1 MRKILLTAL
10 LVFAAVYAVAAP
22 YAVTGLSV
30 YNCGG
35 IKLVWDA
42 PSDTS
47 TAVSYVV
54 NRSVVSA
61 GPYDLTATASANNYY
76 DASADTT
83 LAYYYTVKSVDFTG
97 VTGSASAA
105 KSTLPASPENLQAV
119 PYNSKNMISWQP
131 SSDSAVEEYNIYR
144 STGFGFK
151 LINTTGETQYTDEN
165 LANGALYWYT
175 AASVKNSV
183 EGAFACSVSAKPFIP
198 PFPVSGADVSV
209 SAGEL
214 NAEWSS
220 SGLQG
225 TYETGSYKIFR
236 STSYG
241 DESFSPASV
250 TYTSYSETLPVA
262 GQLYYYAIR
271 TIDTQGNSSPAYW
284 FSAYNPGVPAAPAG
298 LTVTAANAARIN
310 ISWQANPADEDI
322 TAYQVIRNSVIVAV
336 KATPT
341 AASYEDTDVIL
352 GNTYSYYI
360 QAINS
365 FGTGEGSS
373 AVTQTV
379 MPASPAGVTAMAGSL
394 PGEVFLNW
402 TENNAEENIQ
412 AYNIYRAT
420 SADTFNYTSP
430 YISTGTAGAI
440 DAAAVTG
447 TPYFYRV
454 SALTQTAFESFS
466 DIVSAMA
473 VTYAPQPENLTATA
487 YSNFVKLSWDDPGAS
502 YGITSFKIYK
512 STDSAVFNYL
522 TSVTGAQFDD
532 AGLVNGSTYYYRVS
546 SENIYGE
553 SAYSAHVTVTPQPGY
568 FTAPENL
575 TASAEAG
582 DGRIILSWSAVQSQE
597 ITAYKIYRSTVQGYY
612 DTAPYASSVTI
623 TAYTDSAAATLTVY
637 YYKVSGYGVS
647 ETAKSSEVSAAPFI
661 RPGPALNLTLTSLYD
676 RVYLKWDPPVNDY
689 TYKTTV
695 KYNIYRSTSSL
706 SYSQSAFNAL
716 ASEYTGTSYIDAQI
730 NTAGTYYYKIKVT
743 DDMGN
748 EDTSTTGVQIV
759 LDGVMAPPAV
769 LKGVA
774 SNRQVR
780 LVWSAVNPDS
790 YSVYRKT
797 TVTAAEFGPPIAYN
811 LGFDVKEYVDSNV
824 ENNITYI
831 YAVAAVNDSGEGPK
845 SNPVYVTP
853 YLAAGL
859 PADASVKFEIEN
871 KKDVS
876 LWWNPAS
883 DGTYQVA
890 GYSVF
895 RSKDN
900 GYTYVHL
907 SVTSA
912 SVLEYTD
919 AATEWDNNYLY
930 MIRVVDSGGNTDATY
945 TPVKVELPLP
955 KNKIRV
961 FSNLVDL
968 SKGEKLRLKYLL
980 VKSGKLKFYITT
992 LSGVHVRTLVESE
1005 SEQGITNNLPFES
1018 GDIFWDG
1025 TNQSGKKVSSGAYL
1039 IVLEMEGVRVIEK
1052 AAVVK

>member
-1 MRKILLTAL
+1 MKKLFLTAL
-10 LVFAAVYAVAAP
+10 LMLLSGFAMAAP

-47 TAVSYVV
+47 TAVSYVI
-54 NRSVVSA
+54 NRSVISA
-61 GPYDLTATASANNYY
+61 GPFDLTVTASVNNYY

-97 VTGSASAA
+97 ATGAASAA

-119 PYNSKNMISWQP
+119 PYNAKNMLSWQP
-131 SSDSAVEEYNIYR
+131 SSDGAVESYNIYR
-144 STGFGFK
+144 SSGYGFK
-151 LINTTGETQYTDEN
+151 ILNNTYSTEYTDESA
-165 LANGALYWYT
+165 ANGTLYWYRV
-175 AASVKNSV
+175 ASLKTNQ
-183 EGAFACSVSAKPFIP
+183 EGACACSASAKPYIP
-198 PFPVSGADVSV
+198 PFPVSAVDAFVE
-209 SAGEL
+209 AGEL
-214 NAEWSS
+214 TAAWTMSA
-220 SGLQG
+220 LQG
-225 TYETGSYKIFR
+225 TYEIDSFKIFR

-250 TYTSYSETLPVA
+250 TYTSYSETLPLA
-262 GQLYYYAIR
+262 GQLYYYAVR

-284 FSAYNPGVPAAPAG
+284 FSAYNPGLPSVPLG

-310 ISWQANPADEDI
+310 ISWQANPAAEDI
-322 TAYQVIRNSVIVAV
+322 TAYQVIRNSAIIAT

-341 AASYEDTDVIL
+341 AASYEDMDVVL

-365 FGTGEGSS
+365 FGTGDGSS

-379 MPASPAGVTAMAGSL
+379 IPAPPAGLTATTGVL
-394 PGEVFLNW
+394 PGTVYLNW
-402 TENNAEENIQ
+402 ADNNAEENIQ
-412 AYNIYRAT
+412 TYNIYRAT
-420 SADTFNYTSP
+420 SAVTFNYTTP
-430 YISTGTAGAI
+430 YLSTGTAGVT
-440 DAAAVTG
+440 DAAVVTG
-447 TPYFYRV
+447 TPYFYSV
-454 SALTQTAFESFS
+454 SAVTETAYESFS
-466 DIVSAMA
+466 EIVSAMA
-473 VTYAPQPENLTATA
+473 VTYAAQPENLTATA
-487 YSNFVKLSWDDPGAS
+487 YSNYAELSWDNPGAS
-502 YGITSFKIYK
+502 YAIASFKIYK
-512 STDSAVFNYL
+512 STDGSVFNYL
-522 TSVTGAQFDD
+522 ASVSPPQFND
-532 AGLVNGSTYYYRVS
+532 AGLTNGSTYYYRVS
-546 SENIYGE
+546 AVNIYGE
-553 SAYSAHVTVTPQPGY
+553 STHSEHVTITPQAGY
-568 FTAPENL
+568 FTEPKNL
-575 TASAEAG
+575 TATAEAG

-597 ITAYKIYRSTVQGYY
+597 ITGYKIYRSTVSGSY
-612 DTAPYASSVTI
+612 DTVPYATAVTI
-623 TAYTDSAAATLTVY
+623 TAYTDSAAATLTTY

-647 ETAKSSEVSAAPFI
+647 ETAKSAEVSAAPFI

-676 RVYLKWDPPVNDY
+676 RVYLTWDSPANDY

-706 SYSQSAFNAL
+706 SYSQSAFTAL
-716 ASEYTGTSYIDAQI
+716 ASEYTGASYIDAQI
-730 NTAGTYYYKIKVT
+730 NTAGTYYYKIKVI

-759 LDGVMAPPAV
+759 LSGVMEPPAV

-774 SNRQVR
+774 SNKQVR
-780 LVWSAVNPDS
+780 LVWSSINPDS

-797 TVTAAEFGPPIAYN
+797 TQTAAEFGAPIAYN

-853 YLAAGL
+853 YLASGL

-871 KKDVS
+871 KKDVR

-895 RSKDN
+895 RSNDN
-900 GYTYVHL
+900 GYSYVHL
-907 SVTSA
+907 SVTAA
-912 SVLEYTD
+912 SVVEYTD
-919 AATEWDNNYLY
+919 TATEWDNNYLY
-930 MIRVVDSGGNTDATY
+930 MVRVVDSGGNTDATY

-992 LSGVHVRTLVESE
+992 LSGVHVRTLIEST
-1005 SEQGITNNLPFES
+1005 SEQGITKNLPFES

-1025 TNQSGKKVSSGAYL
+1025 TNQSGKKVASGAYL
-1039 IVLEMEGVRVIEK
+1039 IVLEMDGVRVIEK